1 MSKIGTIHQVH
12 KKVTIG
18 DECRIGA
25 NAIVLN
31 DLTKG
36 ATAAVGALA
45 KAVRGYREKV
55 GY

>member
-12 KKVTIG
+12 KKLTIG